1 MITNLQ
7 INKKLIEKILKE
19 MERDKILQQ
28 YYYFVGDDGLKN
40 DRKKKKIKNVDNS
53 IQYDII

>member
-7 INKKLIEKILKE
+7 INKELIEKILKE
-19 MERDKILQQ
+19 MERDKILQP
-28 YYYFVGDDGLKN
+28 YYYFVGGDGLKN
-40 DRKKKKIKNVDNS
+40 DRKKKIKNIDNS

>member
-7 INKKLIEKILKE
+7 INKELIEKILKE
-19 MERDKILQQ
+19 MEQDKILQQ
-28 YYYFVGDDGLKN
+28 YYYFVGNDGLKN
-40 DRKKKKIKNVDNS
+40 DRKKKIKNVDNS